1 MTERLT
7 VTPLRPAAP
16 EGSGPTTAWQAFA
29 ALQQAL
35 TTVPFDSQNPHFG
48 NKYASLAKI
57 VEALRPLLGQY
68 GFAWSAT
75 PGIWAGLVAMPYR
88 LIWRDGTVVAE
99 GTYPLP
105 QDAKPQEL
113 GSAITYGRRY
123 TLCAALNVV
132 ADEDDDGEAASRPQ
146 DRPTATTAPRLQ
158 DRPTATTTP
167 AAAPQPTRWRLGRN
181 CTVCGD
187 GSLHVI
193 TRSSGGRFVGCS
205 NYPACKYTE
214 RVPAGWAPPS
224 TDSPPGPDEVFDDP
238 TEVPFS

>member
-1 MTERLT
+1 VTERLT

-132 ADEDDDGEAASRPQ
+132 ADEDDDGEAASRPP
-146 DRPTATTAPRLQ
+146 DRPTAAVAPRTAPPSPGPVR
-158 DRPTATTTP
+158 TA
-167 AAAPQPTRWRLGRN
+167 LGRN
-181 CTVCGD
+181 CPTCGD
-187 GSLHVI
+187 GALEVI
-193 TRSSGGRFVGCS
+193 QTKAGARFVGCS
-205 NYPACKYTE
+205 NYPQCRYTE
-214 RVPAGWAPPS
+214 RPPRDLTPPPPQDGPAIDAY
-224 TDSPPGPDEVFDDP
+224 DDP
-238 TEVPFS
+238 AEIPFS